1 MKAIP
6 DSLERLV
13 QALSKLPGVGRKTA
27 LRHALHL
34 ARFKDSLGED
44 LAGALEDLR
53 RNLRLCGQC
62 HAISEGEL
70 CPVCQDPGR
79 DPKVLCVVEGY
90 PELLAFEETG
100 VFRGRYHV
108 LHGLLSPVRGIGP
121 GQLNLDGLLARCKA
135 QGVQEVVVA
144 TSLTSDGETT
154 ALYIRK
160 VFEGSG
166 IQVSRP
172 ASGMPFGAAIEFM
185 DGETLAKAMDNR
197 RNMG

>member
-34 ARFKDSLGED
+34 ARFKDALAED
-44 LAGALEDLR
+44 LAVALQDMR
-53 RNLRLCGQC
+53 RDLRLCSCC
-62 HAISEGEL
+62 HAISEAEL
-70 CPVCQDPGR
+70 CPICQDPSR
-79 DPKVLCVVEGY
+79 DQRVLCVVEGY

-100 VFRGRYHV
+100 VFKGRYHV

-121 GQLNLDGLLARCKA
+121 AQLNLDGLAARCKA
-135 QGVQEVVVA
+135 QGIQEVVVA

-154 ALYIRK
+154 ALFIRK
-160 VFEGSG
+160 ILEGSG
-166 IQVSRP
+166 VQVSRP